1 MTDPEVKVL
10 MLKGDKGDGLTADDM
25 SRVKMLVG
33 DSVADAKDSISDS
46 LNSRIDNLIVPSG
59 KESSAEVVDARL
71 GSDGKVYDTLG
82 TAIRTQDSMLAK
94 SITSVLFDNN
104 NTTFESGKVLN
115 KKGEVISGPAAYGV
129 SELIECSFFGAI
141 SIDYMYFG
149 DATSYLQIAYYDFDK
164 NFIGGYS
171 ANGSGYL
178 SDLTSDVPI
187 NAKFMRLSCDDKKFI
202 FHAANLRLPIDNTLN
217 LFGKSSL
224 SVPNKYISSDGV
236 IRDVGAP
243 QYRIS
248 EYINCTTFRELNIVE
263 AYLAKGNLLIAFYDK
278 NKNFLSGV
286 KSTGGLQKN
295 VDVVVPSNAFY
306 MILSS
311 SVTDSNYS
319 LSITKVGISSNIYNL
334 TSILNDKAVTLIGD
348 SITAGQGSST
358 YVSWSETKDGVNYV
372 FRGNAPDK
380 PNAEEDYQVGE
391 LLLQDGTWSWY
402 ESISA
407 NGYAQKLK
415 KYLTEKFNCT
425 VHNRA
430 CAGIN
435 SETMLANYKRWTEDS
450 DIVFIMIGTNNRS
463 TTTKNKFY
471 TDLCEIVRGLLAKG
485 KIPVLLSSIPAT
497 NENETGKPYHMEDVA
512 ININKVAEM
521 FGVIHYSFFND
532 IQRYCNEK
540 NIELSSLLADGLHP
554 NDKGYEVMYRLLCY
568 GLDIPLKIEHATW

>member
-1 MTDPEVKVL
+1 MNDPEVKVL
-10 MLKGDKGDGLTADDM
+10 MLKGEKGNGLSDDDM
-25 SRVKMLVG
+25 ARVK
-33 DSVADAKDSISDS
+33 SQIESSSKA

-82 TAIRTQDSMLAK
+82 TAIRTQDSALAK
-94 SITSVLFDNN
+94 SVTSVLFNHS
-104 NTTFESGKVLN
+104 NTPLETGKIIN
-115 KKGEVISGPAAYGV
+115 KNGEVISGPQSYGV
-129 SELIECSFFGAI
+129 SELIECSLFGAI

-149 DATSYLQIAYYDFDK
+149 DPTSYLQIAYYDFDK
-164 NFIGGYS
+164 NFIEGYS
-171 ANGSGYL
+171 ANGSGFF

-187 NAKFMRLSCDDKKFI
+187 NAKFMRLSCDSEKFI
-202 FHAANLRLPIDNTLN
+202 FHVANLRSPIDNTLN
-217 LFGKSSL
+217 SFGKSSL

-236 IRDVGAP
+236 IRDLGAS

-263 AYLAKGNLLIAFYDK
+263 AYLANGNLLIAFYDK

-295 VDVVVPSNAFY
+295 VDVVVPRNAFY
-306 MILSS
+306 MVLSS
-311 SVTDSNYS
+311 GVDDSNYS

-334 TSILNDKAVTLIGD
+334 TSILKDKVVTFLGD

-358 YVSWSETKDGVNYV
+358 YVTWEETKDGVKYV
-372 FRGNAPDK
+372 YRGNAPGK
-380 PNAEEDYQVGE
+380 PDAEEGYQVGE

-435 SETMLANYKRWTEDS
+435 SETMSANYERWTEDS
-450 DIVFIMIGTNNRS
+450 DIVFIMIGTNDRH
-463 TTTKNKFY
+463 TTTQSTLYNN
-471 TDLCEIVRGLLAKG
+471 LINIVRGLLANG

-497 NENETGKPYHMEDVA
+497 NENEAGRPYHMEDVA
-512 ININKVAEM
+512 IIINRVAEM
-521 FGVIHYSFFND
+521 FGVMHYSFFND
-532 IQRYCNEK
+532 IQRYCDEK
-540 NIELSSLLADGLHP
+540 NIELSSLFADGLHP

-568 GLDIPLKIEHATW
+568 GLDIPLKIENATW